1 MEEKEKKPNYN
12 RDSKVL
18 RTYTSDMA
26 DAIRTDEVSVI
37 KIALA
42 EKEKR
47 DQEAMYQKAEGTK
60 TSKILL
66 MIGGVVLIVGAIIG
80 SYLLIQK
87 KKDKDTPMP
96 TPEAMKTFI
105 SYNASSDIDVTDAST
120 SVELMDAIKKQE
132 RPTGGLVKVFFLTQK
147 VNNLSESITS
157 KRFISI
163 LKTSIPGPLI
173 RSLADKFLLGRY
185 SNQSSPNERDKSA
198 MFLILETN
206 DYNQAYISMLE
217 WEETMLRDL
226 FVLFNITN
234 SEGDNSIFEKPWRDT
249 IVNNKDA
256 RVLYDDEGQAILYY
270 VFMNKSTFVIAN
282 NQEALKE
289 IIARLII
296 KNSQL

>member
-1 MEEKEKKPNYN
+1 
-12 RDSKVL
+12 
-18 RTYTSDMA
+18 
-26 DAIRTDEVSVI
+26 
-37 KIALA
+37 
-42 EKEKR
+42 
-47 DQEAMYQKAEGTK
+47 
-60 TSKILL
+60 
-66 MIGGVVLIVGAIIG
+66 
-80 SYLLIQK
+80 
-87 KKDKDTPMP
+87 
-96 TPEAMKTFI
+96 
-105 SYNASSDIDVTDAST
+105 
-120 SVELMDAIKKQE
+120 
-132 RPTGGLVKVFFLTQK
+132 
-147 VNNLSESITS
+147 
-157 KRFISI
+157 
-163 LKTSIPGPLI
+163 
-173 RSLADKFLLGRY
+173 
-185 SNQSSPNERDKSA
+185 